1 MQPGIAPPL
10 SLLPPLRQELA
21 LHPGPDAPDG
31 SPTWTLHD
39 PVVNRFFQLGWPAFE
54 ILSRWSLGRVSDL
67 LAAVARETTLSL
79 GLQDVEGLFQFLAQ
93 HHLLVARG
101 MADTERL
108 ARAAA
113 SARLSKPM
121 WLLKHYLFFRLP
133 LVRPM
138 PFLRAFM
145 PRLKGVYTPGFWWLM
160 LAVALAGL
168 YGVSLQWDSFI
179 GTFSG
184 YGDWQGLLS
193 IGLALSAAKV
203 AHELGHAFTAYRHGC
218 RVPHM
223 GVAFMV
229 MVPMLYTDTNEAWKL
244 PSRRARLQI
253 GAAGMAAELV
263 LAACATLLWL
273 FLPDGPLRAGVFLLA
288 TSTWLI
294 TLAINL
300 SPFMR
305 FDGYF
310 LLSDAV
316 NMPNLHE
323 RAFALGRW
331 RLREALFGWGEPPSE
346 DFTPRRRRLLIA
358 FAYATWAYRLVLFL
372 GIALLVYHLFFKALG
387 LFLLAV
393 ELAWFIAWPIQREI
407 KAWAAQRGRMRW
419 NRPMRRTLL
428 LMAGALAVLCVPWPR
443 GVEAPAVLMAQH
455 AQWLYAPVPAQLR
468 EIGVKHGEAVQAAQL
483 LLQLDSAEW
492 RHQLGQAQAREEQ
505 LRWQVQQ
512 QAFDGRLQG
521 RGEALR
527 QEWDASRA
535 EVAGLLAMGRQLQVK
550 AGFAGRVVGLNPALQ
565 PGAWLSRGERL
576 VQVADPRGVR
586 VETYVAEGALP
597 RLEAGMDA
605 RFIADEPGLPRVD
618 CEVESIDRI
627 AVPQLDHPALASPHG
642 GPIPATLGQ
651 DGRAVPHEAR
661 FRVRLHRCQGVEGT
675 PRERLGSATIGRAPR
690 SLAGDW
696 LRGALAVFQRESG
709 L

>member
-1 MQPGIAPPL
+1 MQLGTAPAL
-10 SLLPPLRQELA
+10 SALPPLRQELA
-21 LHPGPDAPDG
+21 LHPGPDAADG
-31 SPTWTLHD
+31 SPCWNLHD
-39 PVVNRFFQLGWPAFE
+39 PVDNRFFQLGWPAFE
-54 ILSRWSLGRVSDL
+54 ILSRWSLGRVADL
-67 LAAVARETTLSL
+67 LEAVGRDTTLRL
-79 GLQDVEGLFQFLAQ
+79 QQQDVEGVFQFLAQ
-93 HHLLVARG
+93 HHLLAARG
-101 MADTERL
+101 AADSERL

-113 SARLSKPM
+113 ATRLSKPM
-121 WLLKHYLFFRLP
+121 WLLKHYLFFRVP
-133 LVRPM
+133 LVRPT
-138 PFLRAFM
+138 PFLRALM
-145 PRLKGVYTPGFWWLM
+145 PRLQCLYTPGFWWLM
-160 LAVALAGL
+160 AVVALAGL
-168 YGVSLQWDSFI
+168 YGVSLQWDSFV

-184 YGDWQGLLS
+184 YGGWQGVLG
-193 IGLALSAAKV
+193 IGLALSVAKV

-218 RVPHM
+218 RVPSM

-253 GAAGMAAELV
+253 GAAGMATELA

-288 TSTWLI
+288 TSTWLL
-294 TLAINL
+294 TLAVNL

-310 LLSDAV
+310 LLSDAI

-331 RLREALFGWGEPPSE
+331 RLREALFGLGDPPPES
-346 DFTPRRRRLLIA
+346 FPPGRHRFLIA
-358 FAYATWAYRLVLFL
+358 FAYATWLYRLALFL

-393 ELAWFIAWPIQREI
+393 ELAWFIGWPIQREV
-407 KAWAAQRGRMRW
+407 KAWWAQRGRMRW
-419 NRPMRRTLL
+419 NRPTRRSLL
-428 LMAGALAVLCVPWPR
+428 LLAALLLALCVPWPR
-443 GVEAPAVLMAQH
+443 GVEAPAVLQAQQ

-468 EIGVKHGEAVQAAQL
+468 EVAVKHGQAVQAGQAL
-483 LLQLDSAEW
+483 LSLDSAEW
-492 RHQLGQAQAREEQ
+492 RHQLGLAQGREQQ

-527 QEWDASRA
+527 QHWESVQA
-535 EVAGLLAMGRQLQVK
+535 EVAGLLALGRQLQVS
-550 AGFAGRVVGLNPALQ
+550 AGFDGRVVSLNPALQ
-565 PGAWLSRGERL
+565 PGAWLARGERL
-576 VQVADPRGVR
+576 LQIANPQGLR
-586 VETYVAEGALP
+586 VEAYVGEAALP
-597 RLEAGMDA
+597 RIEPGMAA
-605 RFIADEPGLPRVD
+605 RFIADEPGLARVG

-627 AVPQLDHPALASPHG
+627 AVAALEHPSLASPHG
-642 GPIPATLGQ
+642 GPIAATLDQ
-651 DGRAVPHEAR
+651 AGRAMPHDAH
-661 FRVRLHRCQGVEGT
+661 FRVRLHRCEGLPGT
-675 PRERLGSATIGRAPR
+675 ARERLGAVTIGRVPH

-696 LRGALAVFQRESG
+696 VRSFLAVVQREGG